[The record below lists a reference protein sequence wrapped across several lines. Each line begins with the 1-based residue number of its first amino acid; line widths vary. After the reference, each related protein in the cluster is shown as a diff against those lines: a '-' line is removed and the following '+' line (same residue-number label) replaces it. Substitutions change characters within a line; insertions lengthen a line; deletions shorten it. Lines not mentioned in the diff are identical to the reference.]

1 MKSPVKFFR
10 KLLKNKKAV
19 SQVLAAIMMI
29 IMLTAAIGVVWG
41 WLFPSYRRF
50 QANNAINSVTSYMLR
65 IDEGV
70 YSLLSEGT
78 GAITTLN
85 LDPFFGTYQYES
97 GKNITIDFN
106 DDGGTYSSSFDYLNL
121 GAFTYTIIGRQSSL
135 LPVGDFEYLKGPSS
149 QPLFFVNNSEA
160 EVYQGLTNLTSS
172 RPTNEESRL
181 ELDYRVSLYYWYDQV
196 NDVLSISLNLIILAI
211 KGTAFQLYSFNAL
224 KMNYNQT
231 KILYS
236 DSTTVSSDFFVD
248 GTITSHETPAT
259 QRVLDFTL
267 PSAVVNYDVNI
278 EVKASYIVFYT

>member
-1 MKSPVKFFR
+1 LKSPVKFFR

-29 IMLTAAIGVVWG
+29 VLLTAAIGVVWG

-65 IDEGV
+65 IDEGI

-78 GAITTLN
+78 GAVINQN

-97 GKNITIDFN
+97 GKNITIDFS
-106 DDGGTYSSSFDYLNL
+106 DDGGTYSSSYNHLDL

-135 LPVGDFEYLKGPSS
+135 IPVGEFEYLKGPSN
-149 QPLFFVNNSEA
+149 QPIFFVNNSEA

-172 RPTNEESRL
+172 RPANEEARI

-196 NDVLSISLNLIILAI
+196 NDVLSIELNLIILAI
-211 KGTAFQLYSFNAL
+211 KGTTFQLYSFNQL
-224 KMNYNQT
+224 KMNYNHT
-231 KILYS
+231 MILYS
-236 DSTTVSSDFFVD
+236 DTTTVSSDFYVD
-248 GTITSHETPAT
+248 GTITSRENPAT
-259 QRVLDFTL
+259 HRVLDFTI
-267 PSAVVNYDVNI
+267 PATVVNYDVNI